1 MDLAILLRNLTAHN
15 DAATL
20 GDVIEELQR
29 MSMSSLAIDER
40 LQILKRFVK
49 LQHLTVDQ
57 LKRSAASSPESL
69 HMILL
74 DINMLEVCKMSSA
87 ECCDPVTTDLP
98 VAPADSATPSL
109 EARLVAS
116 SVVVDPVVVVAPP
129 VAPVAVVAPP
139 VAPVAVVAPPVAP
152 VAVAPPTASVVV
164 VEAEVARMLQQLV
177 SDAPVSWMSLPTTL
191 THAMELAEQV
201 VGLTGPQKRQLV
213 IDALLQLVRTVD
225 KEAGISVADPV
236 FEALLPSLVDHFVTV
251 SKDGISVNVPTTP
264 AGCFAAFC
272 CK

>member
-139 VAPVAVVAPPVAP
+139 VAPVAV
-152 VAVAPPTASVVV
+152 APPTASVVV